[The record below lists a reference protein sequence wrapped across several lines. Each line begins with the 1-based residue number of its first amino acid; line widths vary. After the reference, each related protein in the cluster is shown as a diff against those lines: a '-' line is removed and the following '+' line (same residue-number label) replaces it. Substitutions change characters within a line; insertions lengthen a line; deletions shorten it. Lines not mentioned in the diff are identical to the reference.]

1 MPCAALY
8 ALEVPPFGGDTI
20 FANQYHAYDRLSP
33 TYRAV
38 LDQLSAVH
46 SGSATARLVGQEPD
60 SAPEAVVHPVVRVHP
75 WTGRRALF
83 LSRAFVRG
91 IDGMSRAESESLLEH
106 LFEASH
112 AEAITF
118 RHKWERGDLVLC
130 APLRHC

>member
-1 MPCAALY
+1 M
-8 ALEVPPFGGDTI
+8 PPFGGDTI
-20 FANQYHAYDRLSP
+20 FANQYEAYNRLSP

-46 SGSATARLVGQEPD
+46 SGSATTRLVGKEPD

-112 AEAITF
+112 AEEITF

-130 APLRHC
+130 APQRHCYSVAALLP

>member
-1 MPCAALY
+1 M
-8 ALEVPPFGGDTI
+8 PPFGGDTI
-20 FANQYHAYDRLSP
+20 FANQYEAYNRLSP

-46 SGSATARLVGQEPD
+46 SGSATTRLVGKEAD

-91 IDGMSRAESESLLEH
+91 IDGMSRAESESLLEY
-106 LFEASH
+106 LSEASH
-112 AEAITF
+112 AEEITY
-118 RHKWERGDLVLC
+118 RHNWERGDLVLC
-130 APLRHC
+130 ASLRHCYSAAALLP